1 MRCMSDAP
9 KPDAGTVDRF
19 RAVMLPH
26 LDAAYGFARWLTRDP
41 VQAQD
46 LAQEAMLR
54 ALRYFHAFRGEEARP
69 WLLRIVRNTWV
80 DQRAKQGADQPL
92 EVAENQPADGPDPEQ
107 SAVAGDRRRQ
117 VAAALA
123 ALPADMREILVLR
136 EIEDLPY
143 KQIAAVLDMPIGTV
157 MSRLAR
163 ARERLA
169 VELRGRLGR
178 RGHGLPDRG
187 GHGRR
192 LCRRRAD
199 GGRKRRL
206 RARARKLPRV
216 PPTARVSAGDE
227 RAAA

>member
-1 MRCMSDAP
+1 MSGMSEAP
-9 KPDAGTVDRF
+9 KPDHAAVERF

-26 LDAAYGFARWLTRDP
+26 LDAAHGFARWLTRDP

-46 LAQEAMLR
+46 VAQEAMLR

-80 DQRAKQGADQPL
+80 DMRAKRGADQPL
-92 EVAENQPADGPDPEQ
+92 EVVENHPAEGPDPEQ
-107 SAVAGDRRRQ
+107 SALAGDRRRQ

-123 ALPADMREILVLR
+123 ALPEEMREILVLR

-143 KQIAAVLDMPIGTV
+143 KQIAAVLELPIGTV

-169 VELRGRLGR
+169 AELRGRLGR
-178 RGHGLPDRG
+178 REHGLPD
-187 GHGRR
+187 
-192 LCRRRAD
+192 L
-199 GGRKRRL
+199 
-206 RARARKLPRV
+206 
-216 PPTARVSAGDE
+216 
-227 RAAA
+227 